1 MRGRKRVVAMR
12 RQQMKTGRRGRGC
25 EGTRR
30 QRILARRRARVG
42 NAVAEPVR
50 KWMSPASKGAT
61 GAATKM
67 LMGLEEDIS
76 GIVVEVMR

>member
-42 NAVAEPVR
+42 NAVAELVR
-50 KWMSPASKGAT
+50 KWMSPASKRAT
-61 GAATKM
+61 GAAAKM
-67 LMGLEEDIS
+67 
-76 GIVVEVMR
+76 